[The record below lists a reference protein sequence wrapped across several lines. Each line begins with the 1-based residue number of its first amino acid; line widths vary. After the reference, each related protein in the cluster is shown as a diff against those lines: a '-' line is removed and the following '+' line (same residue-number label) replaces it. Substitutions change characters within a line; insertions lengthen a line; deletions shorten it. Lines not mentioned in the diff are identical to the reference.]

1 MTRFVSVALGLL
13 AFCAACVPTPR
24 FEWGN
29 YEMALYRYHKQ
40 PAERE
45 AYRAALAQAIERGEQ
60 HNRVA
65 PGLNAELGYLSLEA
79 GDASAAIALFE
90 REIALYPE
98 SARFLGGVIEQ
109 LRNPT
114 VQSLEHSPTSEG
126 ASNDGGEV

>member
-1 MTRFVSVALGLL
+1 MTRRTSIALGLL
-13 AFCAACVPTPR
+13 VLCVACAPTSR

-45 AYRAALAQAIERGEQ
+45 AYRAALVQAIERGEAR
-60 HNRVA
+60 NRVA

-79 GDASAAIALFE
+79 GDAGGAIALFE
-90 REIALYPE
+90 REVVLYPE
-98 SARFLGGVIEQ
+98 SARFLNGVIEQ

-114 VQSLEHSPTSEG
+114 AQTPTNSPVSEG
-126 ASNDGGEV
+126 VSNEGGEV